1 MSELITITSDATR
14 PFIEMIVFPILK
26 ALYYPDGTEDH
37 KIVGTGFF
45 LDSNGRFL
53 SARHVFYNRKRL
65 TLDLGL
71 RLDLGL
77 TLDLGLAL
85 DIEDAEGIALYCV
98 HSVNVNRKM
107 VARRID
113 VSSIIPRRDT
123 DIVAGFVE
131 MKQFGKGDNSITEA
145 ELRNTAH
152 INYATNTDISVGTE
166 IWTVAFPLTIVSRLE
181 NGGFNVDLQ
190 SDMYRGRITKHY
202 PEGRDRVMLP
212 GPCYET
218 DMEIKGGSSG
228 GPVFISG
235 SSGFVFGVNS
245 TGMEPHCF
253 SHVTS
258 LAPLVSKSK
267 R

>member
-1 MSELITITSDATR
+1 MSERITFTSGVT
-14 PFIEMIVFPILK
+14 PPIMEMIVFPIIK

-37 KIVGTGFF
+37 KVVGTGFF
-45 LDSNGRFL
+45 LDSDGRFL
-53 SARHVFYNRKRL
+53 SARHVFYNRNRL
-65 TLDLGL
+65 TLDPGL
-71 RLDLGL
+71 PLE
-77 TLDLGLAL
+77 LGLAL
-85 DIEDAEGIALYCV
+85 DIEDAKGIALYCV

-131 MKQFGKGDNSITEA
+131 MKQFGKGDDSITEA

-166 IWTVAFPLTIVSRLE
+166 IWTVAFPLTKVSRLE
-181 NGGFNVDLQ
+181 KGGFNVDLQ
-190 SDMYRGRITKHY
+190 SDMYHGRITKHY

-228 GPVFISG
+228 GPVLISG

-258 LAPLVSKSK
+258 LSPLVSKSK
-267 R
+267 K

>member
-1 MSELITITSDATR
+1 M
-14 PFIEMIVFPILK
+14 EMIVFPIIK
-26 ALYYPDGTEDH
+26 ALYYPDGTEVH

-45 LDSNGRFL
+45 LDSNGHFL
-53 SARHVFYNRKRL
+53 SARHVFYNRNRL

-71 RLDLGL
+71 TLKPGL
-77 TLDLGLAL
+77 TFDPGLAL

-131 MKQFGKGDNSITEA
+131 MKQFGKGDSSITEA
-145 ELRNTAH
+145 ELRTTAH
-152 INYATNTDISVGTE
+152 INRATNMDIPVGTE
-166 IWTVAFPLTIVSRLE
+166 IWTVAFPLTKVTRLE

-190 SDMYRGRITKHY
+190 SDMYRGRITKPY
-202 PEGRDRVMLP
+202 PEGRDSVMLP

-253 SHVTS
+253 SHVAS
-258 LAPLVSKSK
+258 LAPLIPKSIQ
-267 R
+267 

>member
-1 MSELITITSDATR
+1 MSELIPITSKVTR
-14 PFIEMIVFPILK
+14 RIMEMIVFPIIK

-53 SARHVFYNRKRL
+53 SARHVFYNRNRL
-65 TLDLGL
+65 ILDLGL
-71 RLDLGL
+71 TLDAGL

-98 HSVNVNRKM
+98 HSVNANRKM

-152 INYATNTDISVGTE
+152 INYATTTDIPVGTE
-166 IWTVAFPLTIVSRLE
+166 IWTVAFPLTKVPRLE

-190 SDMYRGRITKHY
+190 SVMYRGRITKHY

-258 LAPLVSKSK
+258 LSPLVSKSK

>member
-1 MSELITITSDATR
+1 MSELITITSDVTR
-14 PFIEMIVFPILK
+14 PIMEMIISPIIK

-45 LDSNGRFL
+45 LDSVGRFL
-53 SARHVFYNRKRL
+53 SSRHVFYNRNRL
-65 TLDLGL
+65 TLDPGL
-71 RLDLGL
+71 PLE
-77 TLDLGLAL
+77 LGLAL

-98 HSVNVNRKM
+98 HSVNVNRKV

-113 VSSIIPRRDT
+113 VSSLIPRRDT

-166 IWTVAFPLTIVSRLE
+166 IWTVAFPLTKVSRLE

-202 PEGRDRVMLP
+202 PEGSAPHRS
-212 GPCYET
+212 YK
-218 DMEIKGGSSG
+218 I
-228 GPVFISG
+228 
-235 SSGFVFGVNS
+235 GFQRQFD
-245 TGMEPHCF
+245 TAK
-253 SHVTS
+253 TS
-258 LAPLVSKSK
+258 RSNP
-267 R
+267 

>member
-1 MSELITITSDATR
+1 MSELITITSDVTR
-14 PFIEMIVFPILK
+14 PIMEMIVFPIIK

-53 SARHVFYNRKRL
+53 SARHIFYNRNR
-65 TLDLGL
+65 
-71 RLDLGL
+71 L

-166 IWTVAFPLTIVSRLE
+166 IWTVAFPLTKVSRLE

-267 R
+267 W

>member
-1 MSELITITSDATR
+1 MSEMITITSDVTR
-14 PFIEMIVFPILK
+14 PIVEMIVFPIIK
-26 ALYYPDGTEDH
+26 ALYYPDRPEDH
-37 KIVGTGFF
+37 KVVGTGFF
-45 LDSNGRFL
+45 LDSNGLFL
-53 SARHVFYNRKRL
+53 SARHVFYNRNRL
-65 TLDLGL
+65 PLDLGL
-71 RLDLGL
+71 PLNLGLPLDLGF
-77 TLDLGLAL
+77 AL

-98 HSVNVNRKM
+98 HSVNMNRNM

-113 VSSIIPRRDT
+113 VSSINPRGDT

-131 MKQFGKGDNSITEA
+131 MKQFGKGDHSITEA

-152 INYATNTDISVGTE
+152 INYATDTDISVGTE
-166 IWTVAFPLTIVSRLE
+166 IWTVAFPLTKVSRLE
-181 NGGFNVDLQ
+181 NGGFNIDLQ
-190 SDMYRGRITKHY
+190 SDMYRGRITRHY
-202 PEGRDRVMLP
+202 PEGRDSVMLP

-258 LAPLVSKSK
+258 LAPLVTKSK

>member
-1 MSELITITSDATR
+1 MSELISITSDVIR
-14 PFIEMIVFPILK
+14 PIMEMVVFPIIK
-26 ALYYPDGTEDH
+26 AFYYPDGTEDQ

-45 LDSNGRFL
+45 LDSNGRFF
-53 SARHVFYNRKRL
+53 SARHVFYNRNVQA
-65 TLDLGL
+65 LDLGF
-71 RLDLGL
+71 
-77 TLDLGLAL
+77 TFDLGLAL
-85 DIEDAEGIALYCV
+85 DVEDAERIALYCV

-107 VARRID
+107 VARSID
-113 VSSIIPRRDT
+113 MSSINPRRDT
-123 DIVAGFVE
+123 DIVTGFVE

-145 ELRNTAH
+145 ELTRTAY
-152 INYATNTDISVGTE
+152 INYATNMDIPVGTE
-166 IWTVAFPLTIVSRLE
+166 IWTVAYPLAKVSRRE
-181 NGGFNVDLQ
+181 NGGFNVYSK

-202 PEGRDRVMLP
+202 PEGRDSVMLP

-218 DMEIKGGSSG
+218 DMEIKSGASG

-245 TGMEPHCF
+245 AGTEPHSF

-258 LAPLVSKSK
+258 LTPLVSKSS

>member
-1 MSELITITSDATR
+1 MSELITITSDVTR
-14 PFIEMIVFPILK
+14 PIMEMIVFPIIK

-45 LDSNGRFL
+45 LDSKGRFL
-53 SARHVFYNRKRL
+53 SARHIFYNRNRM
-65 TLDLGL
+65 T
-71 RLDLGL
+71 LDLGL
-77 TLDLGLAL
+77 TLELGLAL

-202 PEGRDRVMLP
+202 PEGRDRVLLP